1 MIIKWNMMDIR
12 ELKEKNSVFEKKSS
26 LLNLVL

>member
-12 ELKEKNSVFEKKSS
+12 ELKEKNSVFEKKNS